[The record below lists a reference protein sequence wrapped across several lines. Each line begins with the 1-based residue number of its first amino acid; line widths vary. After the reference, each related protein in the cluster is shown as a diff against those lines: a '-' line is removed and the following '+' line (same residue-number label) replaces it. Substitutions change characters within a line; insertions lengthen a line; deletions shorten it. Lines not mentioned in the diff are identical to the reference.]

1 MGYELSNRLV
11 VGIASSAL
19 FDLTES
25 DAIFREQGEE
35 GYRGYQEKHR
45 DAELRPGVAFPFIRR
60 LLSLNNLSTADD
72 PLVEVIVLSRN
83 DPDTGLRVMRSIES
97 HGLPISRAIFRQG
110 RSPYNFMP
118 ALNMSLFLSANEPD
132 VREAVASGLAAGHVL
147 GAPHEDDS
155 DDDDLR
161 ISFDFDGVLAG
172 DESEQVFQTGG
183 IEEFR
188 AHETRNAAIPHDA
201 GPLREFLA
209 SVNRIQQREEEER
222 RRNPDYRIRLHVS
235 IVTARNAPAHE
246 RAVTSLKKWGLRVN
260 DAFFLGGIDK
270 GEIMKILR
278 PHIFFDD
285 QETHLVSTS
294 RTTPSVHVPFGKIN
308 EVAGADRRPA

>member
-25 DAIFREQGEE
+25 GAIFREQGEK
-35 GYRGYQEKHR
+35 GYRDYQEEHR
-45 DAELRPGVAFPFIRR
+45 DDELRPGVAFPFIRR
-60 LLSLNNLSTADD
+60 LLSLNNLNAADD

-83 DPDTGLRVMRSIES
+83 DPDTGLRVMRSIAS

-118 ALNMSLFLSANEPD
+118 ALNMSLFLSANEQD
-132 VREAVASGLAAGHVL
+132 VREAVSSGLAAGHVL
-147 GAPHEDDS
+147 GAPHEDDL

-172 DESEQVFQTGG
+172 DESEQVYQAGG

-201 GPLREFLA
+201 GPLKEFLA
-209 SVNRIQQREEEER
+209 GVNRIQQREEEER
-222 RRNPDYRIRLHVS
+222 GRNPDYRIRLHVS

-246 RAVTSLKKWGLRVN
+246 RAVTSLKEWGLRVN

-308 EVAGADRRPA
+308 EVAEADRRPA